1 LTPASAE
8 GVTGGYVEIE
18 NWMKQLT
25 KNASSHHLSAA
36 AAPASSMYKV
46 IRRLADAYP
55 DPETGENTHISHA
68 YKVEATQVFIIHP
81 DEASSIAK
89 VN

>member
-1 LTPASAE
+1 
-8 GVTGGYVEIE
+8 
-18 NWMKQLT
+18 
-25 KNASSHHLSAA
+25 
-36 AAPASSMYKV
+36 MYKV